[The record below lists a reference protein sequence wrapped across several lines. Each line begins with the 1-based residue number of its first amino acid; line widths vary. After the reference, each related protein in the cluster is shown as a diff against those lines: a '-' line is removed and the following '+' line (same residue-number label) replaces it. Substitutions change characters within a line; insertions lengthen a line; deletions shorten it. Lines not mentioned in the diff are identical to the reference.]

1 MLFIRLQEE
10 ADNFYLISIVETLSH
25 SNTVKMLA
33 DEVVIYPNIRP
44 QNQKILGIDIPGTK
58 VKNSNYTLYF

>member
-1 MLFIRLQEE
+1 
-10 ADNFYLISIVETLSH
+10 
-25 SNTVKMLA
+25 MLA

-58 VKNSNYTLYF
+58 VKNSKYTTYFKL